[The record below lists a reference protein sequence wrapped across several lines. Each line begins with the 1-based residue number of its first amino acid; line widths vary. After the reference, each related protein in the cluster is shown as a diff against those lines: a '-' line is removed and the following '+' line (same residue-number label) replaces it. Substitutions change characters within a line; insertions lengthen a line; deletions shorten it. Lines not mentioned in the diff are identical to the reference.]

1 MDADLACP
9 VPGDSIS
16 GLLVVRPLVRSCR
29 RAGVCGVGRH
39 EGLYVRPD
47 KEGVRSRD
55 ALPRE
60 AWPTLGIVELI
71 YTVKVIIPAAFRW
84 HPALTWS
91 LPAFWRSRAP
101 CSSGC
106 MSGTA
111 RFPPIIIIMSGARGM
126 LLAFIAYAGREMIP
140 SCALRYT
147 VPK

>member
-1 MDADLACP
+1 VFKFGPIKLDFREVDLRPAWYDP
-9 VPGDSIS
+9 AAALVYAAS
-16 GLLVVRPLVRSCR
+16 GVMKVFMFDRMTKDVRSC
-29 RAGVCGVGRH
+29 
-39 EGLYVRPD
+39 
-47 KEGVRSRD
+47 D

-106 MSGTA
+106 MSRTA
-111 RFPPIIIIMSGARGM
+111 RFPPIIMSGARGI
-126 LLAFIAYAGREMIP
+126 LLAFIAYSGREMIP